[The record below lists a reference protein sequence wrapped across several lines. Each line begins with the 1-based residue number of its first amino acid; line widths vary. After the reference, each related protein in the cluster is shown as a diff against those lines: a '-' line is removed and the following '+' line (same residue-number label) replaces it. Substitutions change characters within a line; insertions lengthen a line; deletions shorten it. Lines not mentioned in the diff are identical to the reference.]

1 MRVLVIG
8 GSLGGLFAANM
19 LHRIGC
25 AVRVCERAPGTLA
38 GRGAGLATHPEMFEA
53 LRRSGVTS
61 ELEVGVR
68 VPGRVAVGRDGA
80 IIGRYDFPQVLTSWG
95 RLHTLLREALPTG
108 CHVGGK
114 ELRSIEQDADAV
126 HAGFADG
133 TRLSAELLVGADGLR
148 STVRGIVAPQAIPTY
163 AGYAAWRGLVE
174 EARLSERVKQTI
186 FDYLAFCL
194 IPGEQMLGYPVAG
207 AHDSLAPGE
216 RRYNFVWYR
225 PADEA
230 TTLRRLLTDDSGRY
244 HPEGIPPQ
252 LVSRAAIEAMRA
264 DAERLLAPQFAEVA
278 RLSPQPFLQPIMDF
292 VSDRLAFGR
301 VALLGDAAFVARP
314 HVGMGVTKAG
324 GDAMALADAL
334 SAHPTDLPR
343 ALQAYEAARL
353 RVGRFIVEHARYLGT
368 PLAPVHRDETE
379 RALARTNGTPEF
391 VMRTAAVAPDL
402 PWQAR

>member
-8 GSLGGLFAANM
+8 GSLGGLFAANI

-25 AVRVCERAPGTLA
+25 EVRVCERVPGTLA

-61 ELEVGVR
+61 ELDVGVR
-68 VPGRVAVGRDGA
+68 TPGRVTVGRDGS
-80 IIGRYDFPQVLTSWG
+80 IVGRHDLPQVLTSWG
-95 RLHTLLREALPTG
+95 RLQNLLTAALPVG
-108 CHVGGK
+108 CYRGGK
-114 ELRSIEQDADAV
+114 ELRTIEQDGDAV

-148 STVRGIVAPQAIPTY
+148 STTRSLLAPETTSRY
-163 AGYAAWRGLVE
+163 AGYVAWRGLVE
-174 EARLSERVKQTI
+174 EAQLSRYVRETI

-207 AHDSLAPGE
+207 ADDSLAVGK

-230 TTLRRLLTDDSGRY
+230 TTLRRLLTDDAGR
-244 HPEGIPPQ
+244 HRPEGIPPH
-252 LVSRAAIEAMRA
+252 LVSRAVIAQMRA
-264 DAERLLAPQFAEVA
+264 DAERLLAPQFAEVTKLA
-278 RLSPQPFLQPIMDF
+278 AQPFLQPIMDF
-292 VSDRLAFGR
+292 ASDRLAYGR
-301 VALLGDAAFVARP
+301 VVLLGDAAFVARP

-334 SAHPTDLPR
+334 TAHPTDLRR
-343 ALQAYEAARL
+343 ALQAYEAERL
-353 RVGRFIVEHARYLGT
+353 PVGRFIVEHARKLGAPLT
-368 PLAPVHRDETE
+368 PLHRTEAE
-379 RALARTNGTPEF
+379 RALAQTNAAPEF
-391 VMRTAAVAPDL
+391 VMRTAAVVPTL
-402 PWQAR
+402 PW

>member
-8 GSLGGLFAANM
+8 GSLGGLFAANI

-25 AVRVCERAPGTLA
+25 EVRVCERVPGTLS

-61 ELEVGVR
+61 ELDVGVR
-68 VPGRVAVGRDGA
+68 VPGRVAVGRDGSVV
-80 IIGRYDFPQVLTSWG
+80 GRYDFPQVLTSWG
-95 RLHTLLREALPTG
+95 RLQNLLTDALPPG
-108 CHVGGK
+108 RYFGGK
-114 ELRSIEQDADAV
+114 ELRTIEQDAREV

-148 STVRGIVAPQAIPTY
+148 STTRSLLAPEAAPVY

-174 EARLSERVKQTI
+174 EAQLSARVRETI

-207 AHDSLAPGE
+207 ADDSLVPGA
-216 RRYNFVWYR
+216 RRFNFVWYR
-225 PADEA
+225 PAEES
-230 TTLRRLLTDDSGRY
+230 TTLRRLLTDDSGRH
-244 HPEGIPPQ
+244 HPEGIPPH
-252 LVSRAAIEAMRA
+252 LVSRRVIEEMRA

-278 RLSPQPFLQPIMDF
+278 RLAPQPFLQPIMDF
-292 VSDRLAFGR
+292 ISDRLAFGR
-301 VALLGDAAFVARP
+301 VVLLGDAAFVARP

-334 SAHPTDLPR
+334 KAHPTDLPR
-343 ALQAYEAARL
+343 ALAAYESARL
-353 RVGRFIVEHARYLGT
+353 RVGKFVVEHARHLGT
-368 PLAPVHRDETE
+368 PLNPLHRTDAE
-379 RALARTNGTPEF
+379 RELARINAAPEF
-391 VMRTAAVAPDL
+391 VMRTAAVAPAMS
-402 PWQAR
+402 W